1 MENRAGRTV
10 KNFSGESAYY
20 SFYPQPLPPL
30 PAIEVDPEMLSLITG
45 AHEKVAVLNS
55 VSDRISNKDLFISM
69 YVRKEAIL
77 SSQIEGT
84 QCTLDDVL
92 DPEADENAN
101 ADVSDVVNYVRA
113 INFSTQRL
121 DDLPLCNRLIR
132 ETHAVLMKSVRG
144 CDKTPGEFR
153 VSQNWI
159 GGAGSTL
166 KNARY
171 IPPNP
176 HDMTECLSDFEKFM
190 NADDGMD
197 LLVKAALLHYQFE
210 TIHPFL
216 DGNGRIGRLLITLF
230 LMQNQAIS
238 SPVLYLS
245 YFLKSNRIEY
255 YDRMA
260 EVRKAGNYEQWI
272 KFFLRG
278 IAETAEDATETIDLL
293 TALRQKNEELLASP
307 KLIEFLR
314 YLEQNPIIE
323 TKKTAVALHL
333 SYNTV
338 ANYISAFCEK
348 GILKQTAKSGK
359 SRIYSYE
366 NYLEILRKGYICRA
380 ASCIHDQ
387 CSLIRCF
394 LGFFTIL

>member
-1 MENRAGRTV
+1 MENRAGKTV
-10 KNFSGESAYY
+10 KNFSGESAYF
-20 SFYPQPLPPL
+20 SFYPQPLPPV
-30 PAIEVDPEMLSLITG
+30 PAIEIDSEMLSLITD
-45 AHEKVAVLNS
+45 AHEKIAVLNS
-55 VSDRISNKDLFISM
+55 VSDRVPNKDLFISM

-92 DPEADENAN
+92 DPEIDENTN
-101 ADVSDVVNYVRA
+101 ADVSDVVNYVKA

-121 DDLPLCNRLIR
+121 AELPLCNRLIR

-176 HDMTECLSDFEKFM
+176 ADMKECISDFEKFM
-190 NADDGMD
+190 NTEDNTDIF
-197 LLVKAALLHYQFE
+197 VKAALLHYQFE

-238 SPVLYLS
+238 SPLLYLS
-245 YFLKSNRIEY
+245 YYLKSNRIEY

-260 EVRKAGNYEQWI
+260 EVRKSGNYEQWI

-278 IAETAEDATETIDLL
+278 VSETAQDATETIDLL
-293 TALRQKNEELLASP
+293 TALRRKNEKILAETQRSSKKLL
-307 KLIEFLR
+307 EFLR

-323 TKKTAVALHL
+323 TKKTAETLNY

-338 ANYISAFCEK
+338 ANYISLFCEK
-348 GILKQTAKSGK
+348 GILKQTSKSGK

-366 NYLEILRKGYICRA
+366 DYLEILRKGV
-380 ASCIHDQ
+380 
-387 CSLIRCF
+387 
-394 LGFFTIL
+394 

>member
-1 MENRAGRTV
+1 MENRAGKTV

-20 SFYPQPLPPL
+20 SFYPHPLPPV
-30 PAIEVDPEMLSLITG
+30 PAIEIDPEMLTLIIE
-45 AHEKVAVLNS
+45 AHEKTAVLNS
-55 VSDRISNKDLFISM
+55 VSDRVPNKDLFISM

-84 QCTLDDVL
+84 LCTLDDVL
-92 DPEADENAN
+92 DPEADENTN

-121 DDLPLCNRLIR
+121 HELPLCNRLIR

-153 VSQNWI
+153 ISQNWI

-176 HDMTECLSDFEKFM
+176 ADMKQCISDFEKFM
-190 NADDGMD
+190 NTEDDTD
-197 LLVKAALLHYQFE
+197 IFVKAALLHYQFE

-230 LMQNQAIS
+230 LMQNQAVS
-238 SPVLYLS
+238 SPILYLS
-245 YFLKSNRIEY
+245 YYLKSNRIEY

-260 EVRKAGNYEQWI
+260 EVRKSGNYEQWI

-278 IAETAEDATETIDLL
+278 VSETASDATATIDLL
-293 TALRQKNEELLASP
+293 TALRRKNE
-307 KLIEFLR
+307 KLHAETKRLSGKSLEFLR

-323 TKKTAVALHL
+323 TKKTATALNF

-338 ANYISAFCEK
+338 ANYISLFCEQ
-348 GILKQTAKSGK
+348 GILKQTSKSGK

-366 NYLEILRKGYICRA
+366 DYLEILRKGV
-380 ASCIHDQ
+380 
-387 CSLIRCF
+387 
-394 LGFFTIL
+394 

>member
-1 MENRAGRTV
+1 MENRAGKTV

-20 SFYPQPLPPL
+20 SFYPQPLPPV
-30 PAIEVDPEMLSLITG
+30 PAIEIDQEMLSLITD

-55 VSDRISNKDLFISM
+55 VSDRIPNKDLFISM

-92 DPEADENAN
+92 DPEADENTN

-121 DDLPLCNRLIR
+121 HKLPLCNRLIR

-176 HDMTECLSDFEKFM
+176 ADMKECISDFEKFM
-190 NADDGMD
+190 NAEDGMD

-216 DGNGRIGRLLITLF
+216 DGNGRVGRLLITLF
-230 LMQNQAIS
+230 LMQNHVLS
-238 SPVLYLS
+238 SPILYLS
-245 YFLKSNRIEY
+245 YYLKSNRIEY

-260 EVRKAGNYEQWI
+260 EVRRTGNYEQWI

-278 IAETAEDATETIDLL
+278 VAETAFDATETIDLL
-293 TALRQKNEELLASP
+293 TALRRKNEKILAETQRNSG
-307 KLIEFLR
+307 KSLEFLR

-323 TKKTAVALHL
+323 TKKTAAALNY

-338 ANYISAFCEK
+338 ASYISLFCEN
-348 GILKQTAKSGK
+348 GILKQTSKSGK

-366 NYLEILRKGYICRA
+366 DYLEILRKGV
-380 ASCIHDQ
+380 
-387 CSLIRCF
+387 
-394 LGFFTIL
+394 

>member
-1 MENRAGRTV
+1 MENRAGKTV
-10 KNFSGESAYY
+10 KNFSGESAYF
-20 SFYPQPLPPL
+20 SFYPQPLPPV
-30 PAIEVDPEMLSLITG
+30 PAIEIDPEMLSLITD

-55 VSDRISNKDLFISM
+55 VSDRITNKDLFISM

-121 DDLPLCNRLIR
+121 TELPLCNRLIR

-176 HDMTECLSDFEKFM
+176 ADMKECMSDFEKFM
-190 NADDGMD
+190 NAEDGMD

-216 DGNGRIGRLLITLF
+216 DGNGRMGRLLITLF

-238 SPVLYLS
+238 SPILYLS
-245 YFLKSNRIEY
+245 YYLKSNRIEY

-260 EVRKAGNYEQWI
+260 EVRKSGNYEQWI

-278 IAETAEDATETIDLL
+278 VSETAHDATETIDLL
-293 TALRQKNEELLASP
+293 TELRRKNEKILAETQRNSG
-307 KLIEFLR
+307 KSLEFLR

-323 TKKTAVALHL
+323 TKKTAAALNY

-338 ANYISAFCEK
+338 ANYISLFCEH
-348 GILKQTAKSGK
+348 GILKQTSKSGK

-366 NYLEILRKGYICRA
+366 DYLEILRKGV
-380 ASCIHDQ
+380 
-387 CSLIRCF
+387 
-394 LGFFTIL
+394 

>member
-1 MENRAGRTV
+1 MENRAGKTV
-10 KNFSGESAYY
+10 KNFSGESVYY

-30 PAIEVDPEMLSLITG
+30 PAIEIDPEMLSLITD

-55 VSDRISNKDLFISM
+55 VSDRIPNKDLFISM

-92 DPEADENAN
+92 DPEADENTN

-121 DDLPLCNRLIR
+121 HELPLCNRLIR

-176 HDMTECLSDFEKFM
+176 ADMKECMSDFEKFM
-190 NADDGMD
+190 NAEDGMD

-216 DGNGRIGRLLITLF
+216 DGNGRIGRLLIPLF

-238 SPVLYLS
+238 SPILYLS
-245 YFLKSNRIEY
+245 YYLKSNRIEY

-260 EVRKAGNYEQWI
+260 EVRRTGNYEQWI

-278 IAETAEDATETIDLL
+278 VAETAFDATETIDLL
-293 TALRQKNEELLASP
+293 TALRQKNERILAEIQRNSG
-307 KLIEFLR
+307 KSLEFLR

-323 TKKTAVALHL
+323 TKKTAVALNY

-338 ANYISAFCEK
+338 ANYISLFCEQ
-348 GILKQTAKSGK
+348 GILKQTSKSGK

-366 NYLEILRKGYICRA
+366 DYLEILRKGV
-380 ASCIHDQ
+380 
-387 CSLIRCF
+387 
-394 LGFFTIL
+394 